1 MSGKSA
7 NSDSNPTGFH
17 LDIEEDYLIRR
28 VSHERNNFETTTSNS
43 ILIPSNTNSKI
54 NIINLQ
60 TPTANSN
67 PSLNEGMLST
77 SSEGFGETKQ
87 RNFVDDD
94 EKEEILLETLGASTE
109 TSGISV
115 EAYPRLT
122 TQDYQNV
129 ALLVVLY
136 LLQGIPV
143 GLAFG
148 SIPFLLK
155 SKLSY
160 SQIGFFSL
168 ASYPYSLKLLWSPIV
183 DATYSKKVGRRKSW
197 IIPIQLLTG
206 SLFFWLGNNVDVIFD
221 DEKPDVFTLTLLFFI
236 LIFFSATQDIAV
248 DGWALTLLSKNS
260 LSYASTAQTIGL
272 NTGYFLSFTVFLALN
287 SADFSNKYFRTE
299 PSDVGFISLGSYLS
313 FWSVLYFVVTV
324 WLIFVKG
331 EDATHASDEMDI
343 KTVYQ
348 TIWNICKMPHMRKL
362 ILVLLVAK
370 IGFIANEAVT
380 GLKLLEKGFGKEDL
394 ALAVLIDFPFQILVG
409 YYAAKWSNGPQPLKP
424 WIRAFYGRLFFA
436 IVGMLVVYIFPG
448 NTQISSGMFIVVI
461 ASTVLSSFMSTV
473 QFVSISAFMTTIADP
488 VIGGTYMTLLAT
500 FSNFGG
506 TWPRFFVLEAVD
518 YFTDATCNII
528 KESNT
533 TSTIQCVS
541 EQDKMICKD
550 NGGTCVIHQD
560 GYYIVSIA
568 TVAIGTLL
576 LFGFIIPQI
585 KVLQALPPKMWKLKR

>member
-1 MSGKSA
+1 MKK
-7 NSDSNPTGFH
+7 
-17 LDIEEDYLIRR
+17 
-28 VSHERNNFETTTSNS
+28 RNY
-43 ILIPSNTNSKI
+43 I
-54 NIINLQ
+54 
-60 TPTANSN
+60 
-67 PSLNEGMLST
+67 
-77 SSEGFGETKQ
+77 
-87 RNFVDDD
+87 DDD
-94 EKEEILLETLGASTE
+94 EKEEILLESLDSGGAS
-109 TSGISV
+109 GVSV
-115 EAYPRLT
+115 EAYPNLS

-160 SQIGFFSL
+160 SQIGLFSL
-168 ASYPYSLKLLWSPIV
+168 ATYPYSLKLLWSPIV
-183 DATYSKKVGRRKSW
+183 DAIYSKRVGRRKSW

-206 SLFFWLGNNVDVIFD
+206 SLFFWLGNHIDVMFNV
-221 DEKPDVFTLTLLFFI
+221 EKPDVYTLTMLFFI

-272 NTGYFLSFTVFLALN
+272 NTGYFLSFTVFLAFN
-287 SADFSNKYFRTE
+287 SADFSNKYLRKV
-299 PSDVGFISLGSYLS
+299 PSDDGFLSLGSYLT
-313 FWSVLYFVVTV
+313 FWSFVYLFVTI

-331 EDATHASDEMDI
+331 EDATHSSDEMDI

-348 TIWNICKMPHMRKL
+348 TIWNICKMPHMRRF

-380 GLKLLEKGFGKEDL
+380 GLKLLEKGFSKEDL
-394 ALAVLIDFPFQILVG
+394 ALAVLIDFPCQLLVG
-409 YYAAKWSNGPQPLKP
+409 YYAARWSNGPQPLKP
-424 WIRAFYGRLFFA
+424 WIRAFYGRLIFA
-436 IVGMLVVYIFPG
+436 IVGMLVVYIFPA
-448 NTQISSGMFIVVI
+448 NTKISSEMFFLVI

-518 YFTDATCNII
+518 YFTEATCSFKNSKNII
-528 KESNT
+528 NV
-533 TSTIQCVS
+533 IDCVS
-541 EQDKMICKD
+541 EQDKSICND
-550 NGGTCVIHQD
+550 NGGTCIVHKD
-560 GYYIVSIA
+560 GYFIVSIA
-568 TVAIGTLL
+568 TVTIGTLL
-576 LFGFIIPQI
+576 LFAFIIPQI
-585 KVLQALPPKMWKLKR
+585 KELQGLPPKVWKLKK